1 MEDNV
6 RKELDTLEQMV
17 LNWKRSYLSMATPEG
32 GDEYLAEEF
41 QSEVT
46 EYVSPHVRRLFECNH
61 LTPEEFG
68 EFLERCHDHVQ
79 DLRETLKG
87 PEPEP
92 PPERVWQRVV
102 KLTRIFRPG

>member
-46 EYVSPHVRRLFECNH
+46 EYLAPHAQRLFECNH
-61 LTPEEFG
+61 LTPGEYG
-68 EFLERCHDHVQ
+68 EFLERCYSHVN
-79 DLRETLKG
+79 DLRQTLKR

-92 PPERVWQRVV
+92 PPPDVWQRVAR
-102 KLTRIFRPG
+102 KSRPG

>member
-6 RKELDTLEQMV
+6 RQELDTLEQMV

-41 QSEVT
+41 QHEVT
-46 EYVSPHVRRLFECNH
+46 EYLSPHAQRLYECNY
-61 LTPEEFG
+61 LTSEEFS
-68 EFLERCHDHVQ
+68 EFLERCYNHVN
-79 DLRETLKG
+79 DLRQTLKG

>member
-6 RKELDTLEQMV
+6 RQELDTLEQMV

-41 QSEVT
+41 QSEVM
-46 EYVSPHVRRLFECNH
+46 EYVSPHVRRLFECKY

-68 EFLERCHDHVQ
+68 EFLERCYGHVE
-79 DLRETLKG
+79 DLLQTLKG
-87 PEPEP
+87 LEPEP
-92 PPERVWQRVV
+92 PSPGLWQRVA
-102 KLTRIFRPG
+102 RIFRPG